1 MTKEEKKAINNLWSS
16 VTDVMFNVL
25 YSQED
30 LQKDLKI
37 ALNLIQKQQ
46 KEMEKKNKMIY
57 EAKKY
62 CEQIMNYE
70 EYEKKHSKLSRE
82 LVKITEGLTTHYK
95 MWRVANNINNILKI
109 K

>member
-1 MTKEEKKAINNLWSS
+1 MTEEEMKAVNNLWSS

-46 KEMEKKNKMIY
+46 KEIEKKDKIIDRMAEYIDFDKMNFNCSSLCVK
-57 EAKKY
+57 EN
-62 CEQIMNYE
+62 CQE
-70 EYEKKHSKLSRE
+70 ECTKQYFENE
-82 LVKITEGLTTHYK
+82 VEGE
-95 MWRVANNINNILKI
+95 
-109 K
+109 

>member
-1 MTKEEKKAINNLWSS
+1 MTEEEKKAVNNLWSS

-46 KEMEKKNKMIY
+46 KEIEKKDKINDEM
-57 EAKKY
+57 AKY
-62 CEQIMNYE
+62 IACLDNE
-70 EYEKKHSKLSRE
+70 ETICKKHYSGDLCEDKDIVCWE
-82 LVKITEGLTTHYK
+82 CVKQYFENKVEGE
-95 MWRVANNINNILKI
+95 
-109 K
+109 